1 MDNPIEQIRSIPSRM
16 LSALTWHGINL
27 IQAPA
32 ALQRFDLPV
41 RSLADLADPTTL
53 LAALTPT
60 TLYDFARSYTTA
72 THWLETGRGEV
83 VDLSYLNFV
92 PGVFVQ
98 RAQEQAERGVLQGI
112 YLLAMHPYMSLT
124 AFTPVWPVLQITHP
138 VLGPAFPLY
147 ELWPLQHWHLE
158 EERRAVKGAFRAL
171 LNLFAHTQLVP
182 QGVLLDGSISGLCFE
197 GYLHPA
203 YALTEYRT
211 AEWNLKEALTPRP
224 EPGEW
229 EQNDI

>member
-1 MDNPIEQIRSIPSRM
+1 MDNPLEQIRSIPARM
-16 LSALTWHGINL
+16 LLALHWHGISL

-32 ALQRFDLPV
+32 ALQHLDLPV
-41 RSLADLADPTTL
+41 RNLADLADPLGL
-53 LAALTPT
+53 LAALTPA
-60 TLYDFARSYTTA
+60 TLYDFARTYTTSIR
-72 THWLETGRGEV
+72 WLETGRGEV

-92 PGVFVQ
+92 PGVFVA
-98 RAQEQAERGVLQGI
+98 RAQEQAQRGVLQDI

-124 AFTPVWPVLQITHP
+124 AFTPVWPVLQLTHP
-138 VLGPAFPLY
+138 VLGPGFPIY

-158 EERRAVKGAFRAL
+158 DERRAVKGAFRAL
-171 LNLFAHTQLVP
+171 YRYFAHTQLTP
-182 QGVLLDGSISGLCFE
+182 KGVLLDGSISGLCFE

-211 AEWNLKEALTPRP
+211 AEWNLIEALTPRP

-229 EQNDI
+229 TSDDI